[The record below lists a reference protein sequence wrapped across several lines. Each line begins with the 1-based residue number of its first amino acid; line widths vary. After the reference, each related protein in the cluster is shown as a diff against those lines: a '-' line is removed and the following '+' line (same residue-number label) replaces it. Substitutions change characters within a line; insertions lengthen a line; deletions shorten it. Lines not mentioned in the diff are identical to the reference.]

1 MFTPG
6 RIFFR
11 KAGAHHTI
19 AVKACMLR
27 LAPWLC
33 VVLLAVLSLVP
44 GDAQIRTGA
53 PGIAEHVMAYC
64 GTAVLFTVGYPARG
78 PVQII
83 LGLAGYAGVLEI
95 AQAFVPGRYAT
106 LYDLSGGVLG
116 VILGCLIGVFLRRKF
131 PPRPG

>member
-1 MFTPG
+1 VFTPG

-19 AVKACMLR
+19 AGKACMLR

-83 LGLAGYAGVLEI
+83 LGLAGYAGCWKSHKRSCR
-95 AQAFVPGRYAT
+95 AAT
-106 LYDLSGGVLG
+106 RHCTTSAAASSA
-116 VILGCLIGVFLRRKF
+116 
-131 PPRPG
+131 